1 MFLILTS
8 ISMTSWAA
16 SRGRSMGGDF
26 TPSLMYSTLLSSSCD
41 CQKEK
46 LNSDNILLQVFYK
59 TFCLKNLLNFSL
71 KRPGF
76 SRVFLNPERLNN
88 VRKEFANRFYKTNN
102 TQKCSSAILISLPK
116 KERYLHDNYN
126 LVIPCL
132 VIDEF

>member
-1 MFLILTS
+1 
-8 ISMTSWAA
+8 MTSWAA
-16 SRGRSMGGDF
+16 GRGRSMGGDF

-88 VRKEFANRFYKTNN
+88 VRERVYIENRFYIANRFYKTNN